1 MYRLLRSCTV
11 LLILAAAGGCG
22 TSSTSF
28 RSELDAVAPKPQQ
41 ASLEAH
47 VFGAPSEV
55 RFYVNGKRI
64 KRGLEGSTFKDA
76 RLGLQLPPGVYRVE
90 ARFRIGEFEGRR
102 LECRVSCLEPL
113 RIRSGESVRLH
124 ADMRRDW
131 SHPTE
136 DRFSSFQSRPAG
148 DNGLLEVSGHSTHT
162 IPTAVKYPAH
172 ITKEMYAGMRAELL
186 AKSDDPWDGRRSAD
200 AITIRGNQVVD
211 DGQDAP
217 APAANAA
224 PPVAVGGHHVEVG
237 LAVRKRTGRR
247 AGGHGRRGA
256 RAYAAANR
264 ARPEARPCAAVR
276 ERGLRDE
283 DPAPRH
289 RGVEPRPRGTAGREA
304 RLSVDAAPWARR

>member
-237 LAVRKRTGRR
+237 LAVESEP
-247 AGGHGRRGA
+247 AGAQVAMDGEVLGHTPLRIVLDPRLDHVLQFENEGCETKIQLLGTAEWSQGRGA
-256 RAYAAANR
+256 RLVAKLD
-264 ARPEARPCAAVR
+264 CQ
-276 ERGLRDE
+276 
-283 DPAPRH
+283 
-289 RGVEPRPRGTAGREA
+289 
-304 RLSVDAAPWARR
+304 